1 MSLQFMR
8 EVEAG
13 CRKFGIFSIQGFKAM
28 KLEKITL
35 GRRLPR
41 WLRSKESACNA
52 GGLGSVLGWRDPL
65 EKDMAT
71 HSSILA
77 WRIPWA
83 GEPGGP
89 QSMGSQKSWA

>member
-1 MSLQFMR
+1 MSLEFMR

-13 CRKFGIFSIQGFKAM
+13 CRKFGIVSIQGFKAM

-52 GGLGSVLGWRDPL
+52 EVWVQSRVGETPWRRTWQPTPVFL
-65 EKDMAT
+65 PGEF
-71 HSSILA
+71 HEQGNLA
-77 WRIPWA
+77 
-83 GEPGGP
+83 G
-89 QSMGSQKSWA
+89 